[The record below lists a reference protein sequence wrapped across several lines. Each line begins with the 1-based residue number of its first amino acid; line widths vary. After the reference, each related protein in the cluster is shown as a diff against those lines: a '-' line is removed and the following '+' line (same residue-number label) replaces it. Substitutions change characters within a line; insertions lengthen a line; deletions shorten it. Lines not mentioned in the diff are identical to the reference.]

1 MTTARLKSTWAAIG
15 RHAIDG
21 LPGDEYIALAR
32 LLETG
37 DHAQRR
43 RLAASG
49 GAEKRQ
55 EFACTD
61 PKVDAIGGDDLTEPL
76 GDATE
81 LDDCRFGRQGRRSC
95 F

>member
-1 MTTARLKSTWAAIG
+1 MLEDHVHWAAIG
-15 RHAIDG
+15 RHA
-21 LPGDEYIALAR
+21 GDEYIALAR

-37 DHAQRR
+37 NHAQRR

-55 EFACTD
+55 EFTCSD

-81 LDDCRFGRQGRRSC
+81 FDVCRFGRQGRRSC

>member
-1 MTTARLKSTWAAIG
+1 MSTSPSLGCSKPAIM
-15 RHAIDG
+15 
-21 LPGDEYIALAR
+21 P
-32 LLETG
+32 
-37 DHAQRR
+37 QRR
-43 RLAASG
+43 SLSASG

-81 LDDCRFGRQGRRSC
+81 LDNCRFGRQGRRSC

>member
-1 MTTARLKSTWAAIG
+1 MSTSPSLGCSKPAIM
-15 RHAIDG
+15 
-21 LPGDEYIALAR
+21 
-32 LLETG
+32 
-37 DHAQRR
+37 
-43 RLAASG
+43 LAASG